1 MAQPS
6 LKPTGLRELRRADGA
21 YEQVERAL
29 RLALGLPGPGQ
40 SHVGFKDAKR
50 VPDACST
57 SDTSSAGRMAFGR
70 RAGRG
75 TAGSGYLTLGTV
87 IAEVTK
93 RCISAQ

>member
-21 YEQVERAL
+21 YAHVERAL

-50 VPDACST
+50 VPATMLDQRYFV
-57 SDTSSAGRMAFGR
+57 GRTDGLR
-70 RAGRG
+70 
-75 TAGSGYLTLGTV
+75 TASGEGN
-87 IAEVTK
+87 
-93 RCISAQ
+93 CW